1 LTRQV
6 PVATG
11 SFRASKIANLP
22 INEQWH
28 ACKASES
35 TSCAA

>member
-22 INEQWH
+22 INEHWH